1 MENRISSVQI
11 SWTSSLMLKIAIP
24 TLILLLAVV
33 MVSVWVTGQI
43 QQVERQLQDQVAE
56 TAELNDMTMLQ
67 LTIQA
72 SIMPAND
79 YLSTQET
86 ELREE
91 FRQLAAQVE
100 ERLASLEQA
109 LFTDEGR
116 MLHQQAAEMWP
127 QIKAYSERILALE
140 HPQEGDEGKKLM
152 FEMDE
157 LASRLMA
164 SMEQYLAEHAEA
176 TEQRLQT
183 IGDQVQNVRFS
194 QTYFLLPMFVVGMI
208 VLLLYLRRRVVR
220 PVYVLERHVS
230 RVENYDLR
238 PVEVNVHQNDE
249 IGRLSGHFHGMV
261 EQMRHILG
269 RVSGASHDVSE
280 TARRLAAVMEENR
293 QAHEQLTQTMSQ
305 VASGAEQSAAMT
317 EDSAKAV
324 EDMAQGVQ
332 RIAEISTITYDA
344 AVDTEKAAE
353 RGSEALGQVTA
364 QMNATQDMMRK
375 LSSIV
380 TGLGERSK
388 EIDKTVHMIADIAAQ
403 TNLLALNASIE
414 AARAGE
420 SGRGFAVVANEIR
433 QLAEESRQS
442 AEEIVRIVEQIQGQ
456 TSQTVAAT
464 KEVVE
469 KVESGVLVV
478 GQAAEAFQEIVQAA
492 RRVVEQAQEA
502 SAASEEMSASAQQI
516 AAAIEQVTASSKSTA
531 DAVQLAATASEEQMA
546 VLEEVTESADRLNR
560 MAQDLDQ
567 LVGRFQL

>member
-164 SMEQYLAEHAEA
+164 SMEQYLAEHAET